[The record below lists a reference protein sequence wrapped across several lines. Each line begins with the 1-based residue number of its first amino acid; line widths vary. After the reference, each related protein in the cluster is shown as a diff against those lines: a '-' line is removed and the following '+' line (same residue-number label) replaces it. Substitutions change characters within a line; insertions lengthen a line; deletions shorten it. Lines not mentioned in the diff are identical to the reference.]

1 MAPGLNR
8 EALKDPAA
16 VEKVVLRHLLP
27 SRSSIWVGD
36 VVAFTSPLARPDSE
50 PSQNIM
56 VRRIA
61 ALEGTSMVSEAP
73 SSSSS
78 SSSKMGVLA
87 SDPPGAEFEAFEI
100 PDGHCW
106 VLADNPDLK
115 PPHVI
120 DSRSF
125 GFIPLSSIIGRVAYS
140 LTNKEAVINSPTAA
154 VMDDAIIEQEVLIEK
169 KYDDETEEGGEDKPQ
184 P

>member
-16 VEKVVLRHLLP
+16 VEKLVLRHLIP

-36 VVAFTSPLARPDSE
+36 VVAFTSPLSRPDSE

-61 ALEGTSMVSEAP
+61 AMEGASMVSEVP
-73 SSSSS
+73 SSSS
-78 SSSKMGVLA
+78 KRVLV
-87 SDPPGAEFEAFEI
+87 SDPPGAEVDAFDI

-140 LTNKEAVINSPTAA
+140 MTNKEPIINSPTAA
-154 VMDDAIIEQEVLIEK
+154 VMDDAVIEQEVLVEK
-169 KYDDETEEGGEDKPQ
+169 RYEEGGEGEHQ
-184 P
+184 S